1 MLAIRTIDDRTV
13 VITIN
18 EGKTESMSNFVKDR
32 ARSAIFNLESYVPG
46 KPIEEVKRE
55 LGLDNVIKLA
65 SNENPLG
72 PSPLAQQAAASVL
85 NRIHIYPDS
94 SCYELKRKLAQLF
107 DQPMDTILVG
117 NGSDEILKLI
127 AETFL
132 NPGDEV
138 ILPQPSFSEYKFT
151 ATVMDGV
158 CVSVPLSDFALDLP
172 AMLEAIT
179 PRTKVLYVCNPNNP
193 TGTIVTQKQL
203 DRFMEEIPDHVL
215 VVFDEAYGEYV
226 DSPDFV
232 SGLKYLSQGQN
243 VIVCRTF
250 SKIYGLAALRIGYA
264 FTTKEIAGAIQRVT
278 EPFNVNSVAQTA
290 ALAALDDTEHLQASR
305 ELNFQGKQYLYKQFD
320 AMGLSYISTQA
331 NFILLDTGK
340 NVREVFQ
347 KLLQLG
353 VIVRTG
359 DVFGY
364 PTHLRVTIGTAEE
377 NMRFINSLQSVLES
391 LS

>member
-1 MLAIRTIDDRTV
+1 MND
-13 VITIN
+13 
-18 EGKTESMSNFVKDR
+18 FVKNR
-32 ARSAIFNLESYVPG
+32 ARSAIFNLKPYFPG

-72 PSPLAQQAAASVL
+72 PSPLAQKAVASAVNQL
-85 NRIHIYPDS
+85 HFYPDS
-94 SCYELKRKLAQLF
+94 NCYELKRKLSQKY
-107 DQPMDTILVG
+107 DQPVDTVLVG

-138 ILPQPSFSEYKFT
+138 ILPQPTFSEYQFS

-158 CVSVPLSDFALDLP
+158 CLSVPLRDFTLDLP

-179 PRTKVLYVCNPNNP
+179 QRTKILFICNPNNP
-193 TGTIVTQKQL
+193 TGTIVTQEQL

-215 VVFDEAYGEYV
+215 VVFDEAYSEYA
-226 DSPDFV
+226 DSNDFI
-232 SGLKYLSQGQN
+232 SGLKYLQQGKN
-243 VIVCRTF
+243 VVVCHTF

-264 FTTKEIAGAIQRVT
+264 FTTVEIADAVKRVT
-278 EPFNVNSVAQTA
+278 EPFNVNLLAQKA
-290 ALAALDDTEHLQASR
+290 AFAALDDSEHLQASR
-305 ELNFQGKQYLYKQFD
+305 ELNWQGKKYLYQQFD
-320 AMGLSYISTQA
+320 AMGLKYVPTQA

-340 NVREVFQ
+340 DCRQVFQ
-347 KLLQLG
+347 RLLQLG

-359 DVFGY
+359 DIFGY
-364 PTHLRVTIGTAEE
+364 PTYLRVTVGTAEE
-377 NMRFINSLQSVLES
+377 NTRFIHSLQSVLES